1 MGKGT
6 SKHAEETGENPG
18 AFDPELIESLP
29 ENLKDTFKKAYS
41 NFRDQYD
48 ELESRFDC
56 YRVDSGESK
65 NRAEK
70 STQVN
75 KKIFYDIVCVNMAR
89 MRITCTF
96 KHKYGSHKWGY

>member
-6 SKHAEETGENPG
+6 SKHAGETGENPG

-29 ENLKDTFKKAYS
+29 ANLKDTFKNAYS
-41 NFRDQYD
+41 NFKEQYE

-75 KKIFYDIVCVNMAR
+75 KKIFLWQRFMYI
-89 MRITCTF
+89 
-96 KHKYGSHKWGY
+96 